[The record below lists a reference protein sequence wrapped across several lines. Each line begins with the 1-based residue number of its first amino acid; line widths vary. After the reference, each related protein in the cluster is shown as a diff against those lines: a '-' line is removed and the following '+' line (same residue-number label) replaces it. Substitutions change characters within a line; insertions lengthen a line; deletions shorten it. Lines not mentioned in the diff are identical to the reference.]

1 MADLTGVAW
10 NKFPRKANPAD
21 QVAAHFQFYE
31 LTKSEL
37 AARLNINNAFPGVR
51 VARAAVFLC
60 RNVME
65 PVRAQFGPFT
75 PNSVYRCQD
84 LERALKGKRT
94 NWTSTSQHTL
104 GQACD
109 IEIAGVAN
117 ADLADWIR
125 RNLEFDQLI
134 LECYNPQEGENSGW
148 VHVSRCP
155 PGPGQNRRE
164 VLSYIWDRRTQNYV
178 YVEGLQATA

>member
-1 MADLTGVAW
+1 MADLTGVTW
-10 NKFPRKANPAD
+10 EKFPRKASPAD
-21 QVAAHFQFYE
+21 RVAEHFQCYE

-37 AARLNINNAFPGVR
+37 ASRLGIDNSFPTVR
-51 VARAAVFLC
+51 AVRAAVFLC

-65 PVRAQFGPFT
+65 PVRMQFGPFT

-84 LERALKGKRT
+84 LERALKKKRKD
-94 NWTSTSQHTL
+94 WVSTSQHTL

-109 IEIAGVAN
+109 IEVGGVTN
-117 ADLADWIR
+117 VDLAQWVRD
-125 RNLEFDQLI
+125 NLEFDQLI

-148 VHVSRCP
+148 VHVSRCA
-155 PGPGQNRRE
+155 PGRGTNRRE
-164 VLSYIWDRRTQNYV
+164 VLSYIWDRRAENYV